1 MTDDSNVAKD
11 FGAERHLNVFQRI
24 ILFVQE
30 IIAELKKVVWPT
42 GEEVRVYTIVVL
54 VFVTVMM
61 FLITGLDFVVGS
73 GTTWLFG

>member
-1 MTDDSNVAKD
+1 MADDSNVAKD
-11 FGAERHLNVFQRI
+11 FSAERHLNVFQRI
-24 ILFVQE
+24 ILFIQE
-30 IIAELKKVVWPT
+30 VIAELKKVVWPT

-61 FLITGLDFVVGS
+61 FLITGLNFVVGS